1 MRARTDRRGGA
12 LSLVLV
18 ALLIVAISVA
28 VVHWQ
33 AAARERRASSVAAST
48 GAATVIAMPPLVA
61 PRVLPHAIRVA
72 IVRDPGSDHY
82 FESKAALDS
91 VVGGWTSLLQRIG
104 ADVAV
109 ASPADSASLR
119 AARVLVF
126 PSEPCLGKPAR
137 DLIRSALA
145 RGQGVVTTW
154 ITGTRDGGCAPVGWT
169 LPARLAGAMRLDTL
183 DTRNAVYVTVPDG
196 GPLSTE
202 IPPGSRM
209 ELLVANHV
217 AARSATRDLLYT
229 DRMMN
234 PEPAQGAELLDG
246 AATTARIGAGR
257 SVYLGFDP
265 INVAKRPWSSVLA
278 ELLARNAIQWAAGD
292 ALASV
297 EPWPRG
303 RLAAAM
309 IAQDVED
316 EFSNAVHALDSL
328 DAIGVRGTWY
338 VVSQLA
344 ERNEKLLKRLARNGE
359 VGTHTENHDVLA
371 GQGAE
376 RQRDRLAVTQK
387 QIAEMIGHRVAGL
400 RPPEEQFD
408 RNTMRAWLDA
418 GGSYIFG
425 ANDSRSASPELL
437 PVGSDTLLLL
447 GRVNN
452 DDVISVRRVGNLD
465 VGRLTAEYLGA
476 YEKVRALGGLFIMS
490 YHSQYMSRPELVPVV
505 AAVARR
511 LAADTTVWLTTG
523 GEAASWWRARMA
535 ARITVTTS
543 PDGAMTVQIRN
554 PSTLPLDGAVV
565 RVQLPGTWRAPGAS
579 EVGGATL
586 LAGSPTMVRLALPRL
601 EPGAMHE
608 VTVTLARTDAR

>member
-1 MRARTDRRGGA
+1 MPRTDRRGGA

-18 ALLIVAISVA
+18 ALLIVALSVA

-33 AAARERRASSVAAST
+33 AVARERRASSVAAST
-48 GAATVIAMPPLVA
+48 GAATVIAMPPLIA
-61 PRVLPHAIRVA
+61 PHSLPQGISVA
-72 IVRDPGSDHY
+72 IVRDPASDGY
-82 FESKAALDS
+82 FDSKSALDS
-91 VVGGWTSLLQRIG
+91 IIGGWTSLLRRIG

-109 ASPADSASLR
+109 TTPADSASLR

-137 DLIRSALA
+137 DLIRAALA

-183 DTRNAVYVTVPDG
+183 DTRAAVYVTVPDA
-196 GPLSTE
+196 GPLTTD

-217 AARSATRDLLYT
+217 AARATTRDLLYS

-234 PEPAQGAELLDG
+234 PEPAQHAELLDG
-246 AATTARIGAGR
+246 AATTARIGPGR

-265 INVAKRPWSSVLA
+265 TNVANRPWSSVLA
-278 ELLARNAIQWAAGD
+278 EVLARNAIQWASGE

-303 RLAAAM
+303 HVAAAM

-316 EFSNAVHALDSL
+316 EFSNSAHALDSL

-344 ERNEKLLKRLARNGE
+344 QRNEKLLKRLARNGE

-371 GQGAE
+371 GEGEKQQRE
-376 RQRDRLAVTQK
+376 RLDLTQK
-387 QIAEMIGHRVAGL
+387 QLAKMLGHRVAGL

-408 RNTMRAWLDA
+408 RHTLRAWLDA

-437 PVGSDTLLLL
+437 PVGADTLVLL

-476 YEKVRALGGLFIMS
+476 FEKVRALGGLFIMS

-505 AAVARR
+505 AAVARH
-511 LAADTTVWLTTG
+511 LKADSTVWLTTG
-523 GEAASWWRARMA
+523 GEAASWWRARTA
-535 ARITVTTS
+535 AHLTTTTS
-543 PDGAMTVQIRN
+543 ADGTMTVQLRN
-554 PSTLPLDGAVV
+554 ISALPLDGAVV
-565 RVQLPGTWRAPGAS
+565 RVELPGAWRAPAAS
-579 EVGGATL
+579 GVRGATL
-586 LAGSPTMVRLALPRL
+586 LPASPTTVRLVLPRI
-601 EPGAMHE
+601 EPGATHE
-608 VTVTLARTDAR
+608 VTLTLASSDAR